1 MSKQPPIQVF
11 AEIVINSPNGLETL
25 LSLFLID

>member
-11 AEIVINSPNGLETL
+11 AEIVINRPEGPETL
-25 LSLFLID
+25 PSVFVVD